1 MSYSTYYLRYL
12 NDTCNQSV
20 QNPHHVA
27 GLCLNTLCLS
37 LTHKTALPSC
47 TFTRL
52 LSICCIPSLHL
63 QDTFPYTPPFV
74 RVVKPHM
81 SNGYVLTGGAI
92 CMELLTPKGWSS
104 AYTVEAVI
112 LQIAA
117 TFVKGKG
124 RIIFGSSSKV
134 QGLRRMYCRRC
145 TDAYNATCSHRQASN
160 AVLTLVSIPPFPL
173 TKLPQQGW
181 SSIFGPIPWLSPSQ
195 IILAKTMYLRK

>member
-1 MSYSTYYLRYL
+1 M
-12 NDTCNQSV
+12 
-20 QNPHHVA
+20 H
-27 GLCLNTLCLS
+27 
-37 LTHKTALPSC
+37 
-47 TFTRL
+47 FTRL
-52 LSICCIPSLHL
+52 LFICYIPSLHL

-134 QGLRRMYCRRC
+134 QGTCR
-145 TDAYNATCSHRQASN
+145 NA
-160 AVLTLVSIPPFPL
+160 L
-173 TKLPQQGW
+173 
-181 SSIFGPIPWLSPSQ
+181 
-195 IILAKTMYLRK
+195 